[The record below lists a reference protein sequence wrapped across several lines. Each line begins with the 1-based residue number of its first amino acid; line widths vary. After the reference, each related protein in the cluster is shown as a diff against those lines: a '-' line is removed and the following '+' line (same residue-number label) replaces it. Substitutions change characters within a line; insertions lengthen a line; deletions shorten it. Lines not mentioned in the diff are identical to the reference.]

1 MRDAL
6 LLALGIVAA
15 AGAAG
20 CRQDMHD
27 QQKFE
32 PLEASPFFGDGR
44 SARQP
49 VDGTIARGHLHDDRH
64 LYEGRDPVSGELVDT
79 FPMPVTK
86 DTLVRGRERFDIF
99 CSPCHSRTGN
109 GDGMVVRR
117 GFRKPTSY
125 HTDTLRQAKVGH
137 IFEVITKGFGVMPSY
152 ATQIPAQD
160 RWAIIAYVRALQLA
174 QNATIDDVPE
184 PERFKLLGGK
194 TATNGREP

>member
-6 LLALGIVAA
+6 LLAAVIF
-15 AGAAG
+15 AGGVAG

-49 VDGTIARGHLHDDRH
+49 VDGTVARGHLHDDIH
-64 LYEGRDPVSGELVDT
+64 FYEGRDSTGELADT

-86 DTLVRGRERFDIF
+86 EVLVRGHERFDIF
-99 CSPCHSRTGN
+99 CAPCHSRTGN

-117 GFRKPTSY
+117 GFRKPPSF

-137 IFEVITKGFGVMPSY
+137 FFEVVSKGFGVMPSY
-152 ATQIPAQD
+152 AVQIPASD
-160 RWAIIAYVRALQLA
+160 RWAIVAYIRALQLS

-184 PERFKLLGGK
+184 PERGRLLGVKSAARG
-194 TATNGREP
+194 AP